1 MPAMFIAVSSN
12 FVITECAG
20 SNTPAQKLAGSYRKY
35 LELKIFQPE
44 TPNISIK
51 FEVSDDSIQEGSFD
65 ISENG
70 DSVSVNCDFIAKIN
84 VKSNYADKFLDT
96 SSKWIFGSACGVDGT
111 IDGLTS
117 EDYEVTSFRGTE
129 IENYYLI
136 PVKTA
141 KNLKGV
147 K

>member
-12 FVITECAG
+12 FIINECG
-20 SNTPAQKLAGSYRKY
+20 GGNTPAQKLAEAYRKY

-51 FEVSDDSIQEGSFD
+51 FEVSDDSIQEGSLD
-65 ISENG
+65 ILQDG
-70 DSVSVNCDFIAKIN
+70 DSVSVNCNFIAKLN
-84 VKSNYADKFLDT
+84 VKSNYVDKFLDP

-111 IDGLTS
+111 IDGLVF
-117 EDYEVTSFRGTE
+117 ENYEVTSFRGTE
-129 IENYYLI
+129 TETHFLV